1 VQLAVNSNNSAERY
15 FMITPFLMARAL
27 AKKGNLIL
35 RERLFSFGRVGFH
48 VVYSLHEP
56 PFPSYLVAGPENVKG
71 WNERAPDNSNLLSSP
86 LPYLL

>member
-15 FMITPFLMARAL
+15 FMITPFLMARAI

-48 VVYSLHEP
+48 VV
-56 PFPSYLVAGPENVKG
+56 
-71 WNERAPDNSNLLSSP
+71 
-86 LPYLL
+86 